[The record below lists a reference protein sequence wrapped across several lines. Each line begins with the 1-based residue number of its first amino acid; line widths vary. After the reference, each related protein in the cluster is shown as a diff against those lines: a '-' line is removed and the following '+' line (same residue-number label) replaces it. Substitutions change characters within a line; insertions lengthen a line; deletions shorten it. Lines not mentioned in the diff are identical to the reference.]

1 MRILTR
7 VALCALF
14 LSAFALTAVAQSG
27 PSANGDFQFALTGA
41 TGAIQ
46 FNAKAQGSGAKGQ
59 MTFTGTSEISNEDVD
74 GEGTTAGALT
84 GASMSVDLDCLRVN
98 GNQAA
103 MSGVITASSV
113 AQLVGTRAILSVED
127 GGEGKKDSPDKF
139 SWGVYRASAMNWT
152 PSDAEV
158 PGDAGW
164 MFSWIATDAER
175 NDDAG
180 VPNSRSTSV
189 DCKSFPLGS
198 YAFEEVA
205 HGAGNIQ
212 VKP

>member
-1 MRILTR
+1 MRIVTR

-14 LSAFALTAVAQSG
+14 LYSMSAVAQSG

-74 GEGTTAGALT
+74 GEGTTATPLT
-84 GASMSVDLDCLRVN
+84 GASMTVDFDCLRVS

-103 MSGVITASSV
+103 MSGVISASSV

-127 GGEGKKDSPDKF
+127 GGEGKKADSLDKF

-180 VPNSRSTSV
+180 VPTTRSTSV
-189 DCKSFPLGS
+189 DCQSFPLGS

>member
-1 MRILTR
+1 MRIVTR

-14 LSAFALTAVAQSG
+14 LVSLSAVAQSG

-74 GEGTTAGALT
+74 GEGTTGSALT
-84 GASMSVDLDCLRVN
+84 GASMTVDFDCLRVN

-113 AQLVGTRAILSVED
+113 AQLVGTRALLSVED
-127 GGEGKKDSPDKF
+127 GGEGKNADLDKF

-152 PSDAEV
+152 PSDAEI

-164 MFSWIATDAER
+164 QFSWIATDAER
-175 NDDAG
+175 NDDVG
-180 VPNSRSTSV
+180 VTTTRSTSV

-198 YAFEEVA
+198 YAFEELA
-205 HGAGNIQ
+205 HGLGNIQ

>member
-1 MRILTR
+1 MRIVTR

-14 LSAFALTAVAQSG
+14 LFVFPAAAQSG
-27 PSANGDFQFALTGA
+27 ASANGDFQFALTGA

-46 FNAKAQGSGAKGQ
+46 FNARAQGSGAKGQ

-74 GEGTTAGALT
+74 GEGTAGTPLT
-84 GASMSVDLDCLRVN
+84 GASMTVDLDCLRVN

-113 AQLVGTRAILSVED
+113 AQLVGTRALLSVED
-127 GGEGKKDSPDKF
+127 GGEGKNAARDKF

-164 MFSWIATDAER
+164 AFTWIATDAER

-180 VPNSRSTSV
+180 VPTTRNTSV

-198 YAFEEVA
+198 YAFEELA

-212 VKP
+212 VRP